1 MLLRGQAGRK
11 QAEELAQRVQIKKGE
26 TPWLASAG
34 TPVPAGAPLS
44 FQVPG
49 S

>member
-1 MLLRGQAGRK
+1 MLLRGQAERK
-11 QAEELAQRVQIKKGE
+11 QAEELAQRVHIKKYE

-34 TPVPAGAPLS
+34 IPIPADADLC
-44 FQVPG
+44 FQVCD